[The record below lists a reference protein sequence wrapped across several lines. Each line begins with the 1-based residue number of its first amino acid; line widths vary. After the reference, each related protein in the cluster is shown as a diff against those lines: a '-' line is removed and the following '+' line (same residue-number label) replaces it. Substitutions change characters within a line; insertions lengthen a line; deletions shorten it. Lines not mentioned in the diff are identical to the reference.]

1 MSYMKYCVLIV
12 NGFHFMY
19 VLHVV
24 ERAAMVHVCV
34 CMCVCVCVWFVCGV
48 YGCVWVCDIL

>member
-34 CMCVCVCVWFVCGV
+34 CMCVCVCVC
-48 YGCVWVCDIL
+48 VCDCVCV